1 MLTDYG
7 PNNFTGTGP
16 TPTTNKPQ
24 HLNVR
29 DSSPKVGSN
38 KEASVQG
45 GWGGGA
51 FGLTHFCW
59 TSAVFAQQVTAA
71 PGTEK
76 GTSSMVA
83 RPSAIGWPS
92 PAPATRSLPS
102 LPFPSF
108 PPTLASL
115 SHHHHHRCRHCDSLV
130 PIPRRT
136 PPPSSP
142 LHSATGLAAC
152 LPVCLSAESPWPLSG
167 AMWPLWQPRPR
178 PQGCAQRRRAR
189 GWGRLCKGAG

>member
-1 MLTDYG
+1 MCATQVQKSG
-7 PNNFTGTGP
+7 PIRRLVYKGGRGGLLDSP
-16 TPTTNKPQ
+16 TF
-24 HLNVR
+24 
-29 DSSPKVGSN
+29 VGLS
-38 KEASVQG
+38 
-45 GWGGGA
+45 
-51 FGLTHFCW
+51 
-59 TSAVFAQQVTAA
+59 SAVFAQQVTAA

-92 PAPATRSLPS
+92 PAPATRSCPS
-102 LPFPSF
+102 LPFLSF

-115 SHHHHHRCRHCDSLV
+115 SHHHHRRRHCDSLV

-136 PPPSSP
+136 PPPPSP

-178 PQGCAQRRRAR
+178 PQGCAQRRRVR
-189 GWGRLCKGAG
+189 GWGCPRKGAG